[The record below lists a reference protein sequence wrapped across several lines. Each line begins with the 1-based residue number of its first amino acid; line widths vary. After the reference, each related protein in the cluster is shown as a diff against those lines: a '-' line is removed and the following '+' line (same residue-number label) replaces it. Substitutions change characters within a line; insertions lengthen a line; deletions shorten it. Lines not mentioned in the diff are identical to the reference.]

1 MQKAPWG
8 HARQLAETA
17 LVTRPYVPAGQLQLV
32 KALLPS
38 DEIDGE
44 GHTVATDVPA
54 PQKLLTGHTT
64 LELLDVQR
72 LPAGHTVVTEL
83 PVSQNIPVG
92 HAVTLVEP
100 AVHTVPA
107 GHRIWAVVFGQ

>member
-1 MQKAPWG
+1 M
-8 HARQLAETA
+8 A
-17 LVTRPYVPAGQLQLV
+17 LVTLPYVPVGQLQLV

-44 GHTVATDVPA
+44 GHPVATDVPA

-107 GHRIWAVVFGQ
+107 GHSIWAVVFGQ